1 MNSPFIDLG
10 LSADLAN
17 VLLALG
23 YEEPTPIQSQALP
36 PLLEG
41 RDLLGQAATGT
52 GKTAAF
58 ALPLLQR
65 ILASQKT
72 PAQAAG
78 LVLVPTRE
86 LAIQVAE
93 ALHSYGAK
101 LGAVVLPIYGG
112 AEFSRQAQALRRGVH
127 VVVATPGR
135 ALDHIRRGTL
145 VLDRVQTV
153 VLDEADEMLDM
164 GFAEDIEL
172 ILDAAPAQRQT
183 ALFSA
188 TLPPRISAIANKHL
202 NDPVRVQI
210 ASEKTLKGAAPR
222 VRQTAYIVQRA
233 HKVAALGR
241 VLDLESPT
249 LALVFARTRT
259 EVDELAEKLRGR
271 GFQVE
276 SLHGGLSQD
285 QRDRVMKRVR
295 ASGVDL
301 LVATDVAARGLDVDH
316 LSHVVNFNVPASPES
331 YVHRIGRTGRAGREG
346 VAITLAEPREHRL
359 LRNIEQLTKQ
369 KIDVAT
375 VPTPMDVRARRLDL
389 TRGALRAALEEGE
402 LDSYRV
408 VADALASEFDPLD
421 VAAAAVKLA
430 HQAQQGDATTDDE
443 HIPTAD
449 MRAPAGKWAK
459 PATGGYAGRDAAR
472 AAPRD
477 SYRAERGERVER
489 HERPVD
495 RAAPAERSMHRAAG
509 DGAAAAAKR
518 RGPTSGQTMVRIFVG
533 AGRDA
538 GLRPADLVGAIAN
551 EANVSSREIGAIEI
565 EDRFSL
571 VEVSDAIAEDAV
583 RALRS
588 TSLRGQRVTVRRD
601 QPKPAA
607 EPASPKGKLTYKGKP
622 PFKATGEFK
631 KPTYAAKDTG
641 AYVPKSKAA
650 AGKPASKPFKA
661 KAKPAR

>member
-1 MNSPFIDLG
+1 MKSPFTELG
-10 LSADLAN
+10 LSKELAQ
-17 VLLALG
+17 VLTGLG
-23 YEEPTPIQSQALP
+23 YEEPTPIQSQAIP

-52 GKTAAF
+52 GKTGAF

-65 ILASQKT
+65 VLAAHRKT
-72 PAQAAG
+72 AHPAA

-112 AEFSRQAQALRRGVH
+112 AEFGRQAQALKRGVH

-145 VLDRVQTV
+145 NMGGLAYV

-172 ILDAAPAQRQT
+172 ILDAAPAERQT

-188 TLPPRISAIANKHL
+188 TLPPRIAAIADKRL
-202 NDPVRVQI
+202 RDPVRVLI
-210 ASEKTLKGAAPR
+210 AREKAVKGTAPR

-241 VLDLESPT
+241 VLDLESPV

-271 GFQVE
+271 GYQVE
-276 SLHGGLSQD
+276 ALHGGLSQD

-295 ASGVDL
+295 AGKVDL
-301 LVATDVAARGLDVDH
+301 LVATDVAARGLDVEH

-375 VPTPMDVRARRLDL
+375 VPTPMDVRARRLDI

-408 VADALASEFDPLD
+408 VTDALASEFDPLD

-430 HQAQQGDATTDDE
+430 HQTLQADAAHDEE
-443 HIPTAD
+443 HIPVVDLA
-449 MRAPAGKWAK
+449 RPREPWAK
-459 PATGGYAGRDAAR
+459 PGRREYRESAPQESGAR
-472 AAPRD
+472 R
-477 SYRAERGERVER
+477 RLAERGAYSE
-489 HERPVD
+489 
-495 RAAPAERSMHRAAG
+495 APAKHVVRDEGRPHRPAAG
-509 DGAAAAAKR
+509 MHTAAGSKRKSPGAM
-518 RGPTSGQTMVRIFVG
+518 TMVRVFVG
-533 AGRDA
+533 AGRNV

-551 EANVSSREIGAIEI
+551 ETGVSAREIGAIEI

-571 VEVSDAIAEDAV
+571 VEVSDHIAEDAI
-583 RALRS
+583 RALRA
-588 TSLRGQRVTVRRD
+588 TSLRGQRVTVRKD
-601 QPKPAA
+601 QPKR
-607 EPASPKGKLTYKGKP
+607 STK
-622 PFKATGEFK
+622 
-631 KPTYAAKDTG
+631 
-641 AYVPKSKAA
+641 
-650 AGKPASKPFKA
+650 
-661 KAKPAR
+661 

>member
-1 MNSPFIDLG
+1 MISPFIDLG
-10 LSADLAN
+10 LSPELAQ
-17 VLLALG
+17 VLTDLG
-23 YEEPTPIQSQALP
+23 YEEPTPIQSQSIP
-36 PLLEG
+36 PLLAG

-65 ILASQKT
+65 MLGQKRK
-72 PAQAAG
+72 PAHPAA

-93 ALHSYGAK
+93 ALHSYGNK

-112 AEFSRQAQALRRGVH
+112 AEFGRQAQALKRGVH

-145 VLDRVQTV
+145 VLSGLAAV

-172 ILDAAPAQRQT
+172 ILDSTPAERQT

-188 TLPPRISAIANKHL
+188 TLPPRIAAIADKHL
-202 NDPVRVQI
+202 RDPARVLI
-210 ASEKTLKGAAPR
+210 AREKTEKGALPR

-241 VLDLESPT
+241 VLDLEAPT
-249 LALVFARTRT
+249 LALVFARTRI

-271 GFQVE
+271 GYQVE
-276 SLHGGLSQD
+276 LLHGGLTQD

-295 ASGVDL
+295 TGSTDL
-301 LVATDVAARGLDVDH
+301 LVATDVAARGLDVEH
-316 LSHVVNFNVPASPES
+316 LSHVVNFDVPASPES

-346 VAITLAEPREHRL
+346 VAITLVEPREHRL

-375 VPTPMDVRARRLDL
+375 VPTPMDVRARRLDM
-389 TRGALRAALEEGE
+389 TRGALRTVLEEGE

-408 VADALASEFDPLD
+408 VTDALASEFDALD

-430 HQAQQGDATTDDE
+430 HQTLQADAAQDEE
-443 HIPTAD
+443 HIPAID
-449 MRAPAGKWAK
+449 LRAAREPWSKSGRAGK
-459 PATGGYAGRDAAR
+459 PT
-472 AAPRD
+472 
-477 SYRAERGERVER
+477 RGERAAGAAT
-489 HERPVD
+489 HK
-495 RAAPAERSMHRAAG
+495 AAGAKHKAPAR
-509 DGAAAAAKR
+509 GAV
-518 RGPTSGQTMVRIFVG
+518 MVRVFVG
-533 AGRDA
+533 VGRNA

-551 EANVSSREIGAIEI
+551 EAGVSAREIGAIEI
-565 EDRFSL
+565 EERFAL
-571 VEVSDAIAEDAV
+571 VEVSDHIAEDAI
-583 RALRS
+583 RALRN

-601 QPKPAA
+601 QPKR
-607 EPASPKGKLTYKGKP
+607 
-622 PFKATGEFK
+622 ATK
-631 KPTYAAKDTG
+631 
-641 AYVPKSKAA
+641 
-650 AGKPASKPFKA
+650 
-661 KAKPAR
+661 

>member
-1 MNSPFIDLG
+1 MEGLLRSTASATPDGTSCHCYALLMKSPFTELG
-10 LSADLAN
+10 LSKELAQ
-17 VLLALG
+17 VLTGLG
-23 YEEPTPIQSQALP
+23 YEEPTPIQSQAIP

-52 GKTAAF
+52 GKTGAF

-65 ILASQKT
+65 VLAAHRKT
-72 PAQAAG
+72 AHPAA

-112 AEFSRQAQALRRGVH
+112 AEFGRQAQALKRGVH

-145 VLDRVQTV
+145 NMGGLAYV

-172 ILDAAPAQRQT
+172 ILDAAPAERQT

-188 TLPPRISAIANKHL
+188 TLPPRIAAIADKRL
-202 NDPVRVQI
+202 RDPVRVLI
-210 ASEKTLKGAAPR
+210 AREKAVKGTAPR

-241 VLDLESPT
+241 VLDLESPV

-259 EVDELAEKLRGR
+259 EVDELADKLRGR
-271 GFQVE
+271 GYQVE
-276 SLHGGLSQD
+276 ALHGGLSQD

-295 ASGVDL
+295 AGKVDL
-301 LVATDVAARGLDVDH
+301 LVATDVAARGLDVEH

-375 VPTPMDVRARRLDL
+375 VPTPMDVRARRLDI

-408 VADALASEFDPLD
+408 VTDALASEFDPLD

-430 HQAQQGDATTDDE
+430 HQTLQADAAHDEE
-443 HIPTAD
+443 HIPVVDLA
-449 MRAPAGKWAK
+449 RPREPWAK
-459 PATGGYAGRDAAR
+459 PGRREYRESAPQESGAR
-472 AAPRD
+472 R
-477 SYRAERGERVER
+477 RLAERGAYGE
-489 HERPVD
+489 
-495 RAAPAERSMHRAAG
+495 APAKHVVRDEGRPHRPAAG
-509 DGAAAAAKR
+509 MHTAAGSKRKSPGAM
-518 RGPTSGQTMVRIFVG
+518 TMVRVFVG
-533 AGRDA
+533 AGRNV

-551 EANVSSREIGAIEI
+551 ETGVSAREIGAIEI

-571 VEVSDAIAEDAV
+571 VEVSDHIAEDAI
-583 RALRS
+583 RALRA
-588 TSLRGQRVTVRRD
+588 TSLRGQRVTVRKD
-601 QPKPAA
+601 QPKR
-607 EPASPKGKLTYKGKP
+607 STK
-622 PFKATGEFK
+622 
-631 KPTYAAKDTG
+631 
-641 AYVPKSKAA
+641 
-650 AGKPASKPFKA
+650 
-661 KAKPAR
+661 

>member
-1 MNSPFIDLG
+1 MKSPFVDLG
-10 LSADLAN
+10 LSPELAQ
-17 VLLALG
+17 VLAGLG
-23 YEEPTPIQSQALP
+23 YEEPTPIQSQSIP
-36 PLLEG
+36 PLLAG
-41 RDLLGQAATGT
+41 HDLLGQAATGT

-65 ILASQKT
+65 VLATQRK
-72 PAQAAG
+72 PAYPSA

-93 ALHSYGAK
+93 ALHSYGSK

-112 AEFSRQAQALRRGVH
+112 AEFGRQAQALKRGVH

-135 ALDHIRRGTL
+135 ALDHLRRGTL
-145 VLDRVQTV
+145 AMKGLATV

-172 ILDAAPAQRQT
+172 ILDATPAERQT

-188 TLPPRISAIANKHL
+188 TLPPRIAAIADRHL
-202 NDPVRVQI
+202 RDPARVLI
-210 ASEKTLKGAAPR
+210 AREKTEKGVLPR
-222 VRQTAYIVQRA
+222 VRQTAYVVQRA

-271 GFQVE
+271 GYQVE
-276 SLHGGLSQD
+276 LLHGGLTQD

-295 ASGVDL
+295 TGGTDL
-301 LVATDVAARGLDVDH
+301 LVATDVAARGLDVEH
-316 LSHVVNFNVPASPES
+316 LSHVVNFDVPASPES

-346 VAITLAEPREHRL
+346 VAITLVEPREHRL
-359 LRNIEQLTKQ
+359 LRNIESLTKQ

-375 VPTPMDVRARRLDL
+375 VPTPMDVRARRLDM

-408 VADALASEFDPLD
+408 VTDVLASEFDPLD

-430 HQAQQGDATTDDE
+430 HQTLQADAAQDDE
-443 HIPTAD
+443 HIPTID
-449 MRAPAGKWAK
+449 LRASREPWSKKGKATHGSRGSGPGPAHK
-459 PATGGYAGRDAAR
+459 
-472 AAPRD
+472 
-477 SYRAERGERVER
+477 
-489 HERPVD
+489 
-495 RAAPAERSMHRAAG
+495 AAG
-509 DGAAAAAKR
+509 ATHK
-518 RGPTSGQTMVRIFVG
+518 GPARVPAMVRVFVG
-533 AGRDA
+533 AGRNA

-551 EANVSSREIGAIEI
+551 EAGVSAREIGAIEI
-565 EDRFSL
+565 EERFSL
-571 VEVSDAIAEDAV
+571 VEVSDQIAEDAI
-583 RALRS
+583 RALRA

-601 QPKPAA
+601 QPKR
-607 EPASPKGKLTYKGKP
+607 STRKT
-622 PFKATGEFK
+622 
-631 KPTYAAKDTG
+631 
-641 AYVPKSKAA
+641 
-650 AGKPASKPFKA
+650 
-661 KAKPAR
+661 

>member
-1 MNSPFIDLG
+1 MKSPFIDLG
-10 LSADLAN
+10 LSKELAQ
-17 VLLALG
+17 VLTGLG
-23 YEEPTPIQSQALP
+23 YEEPTPIQSQAIP
-36 PLLEG
+36 PLLAG
-41 RDLLGQAATGT
+41 SDLLGQAATGT
-52 GKTAAF
+52 GKTGAF

-65 ILASQKT
+65 VLVTQRKSAQ
-72 PAQAAG
+72 PAV

-93 ALHSYGAK
+93 AFHSYGAK

-112 AEFSRQAQALRRGVH
+112 AEFGRQAQALKRGVH

-145 VLDRVQTV
+145 NLSALATV

-172 ILDAAPAQRQT
+172 ILEATPVNRQT

-188 TLPPRISAIANKHL
+188 TLPPRIAAIADKHL
-202 NDPVRVQI
+202 RNPARVLI
-210 ASEKTLKGAAPR
+210 AREKTEKGALPR

-241 VLDLESPT
+241 VLDLESPA

-271 GFQVE
+271 GYQVE
-276 SLHGGLSQD
+276 ALHGGLSQD

-295 ASGVDL
+295 SGNVDL
-301 LVATDVAARGLDVDH
+301 LVATDVAARGLDVEH

-369 KIDVAT
+369 RIDVAT
-375 VPTPMDVRARRLDL
+375 VPTPMDVRARRLDM

-408 VADALASEFDPLD
+408 VTDSLASEFDALD

-430 HQAQQGDATTDDE
+430 HQTLQAEAAHDEE
-443 HIPTAD
+443 HIPSIDPRAREPRSAAVSGKKEFRER
-449 MRAPAGKWAK
+449 RAPAEGSHA
-459 PATGGYAGRDAAR
+459 
-472 AAPRD
+472 
-477 SYRAERGERVER
+477 
-489 HERPVD
+489 
-495 RAAPAERSMHRAAG
+495 AAG
-509 DGAAAAAKR
+509 SKR
-518 RGPTSGQTMVRIFVG
+518 KAPGRAPTMVRVYVG
-533 AGRDA
+533 AGRST

-551 EANVSSREIGAIEI
+551 EAGVSAREIGAIEI
-565 EDRFSL
+565 EERFSL
-571 VEVSDAIAEDAV
+571 VEVSDTIAEDAI
-583 RALRS
+583 RALRA

-601 QPKPAA
+601 QPKR
-607 EPASPKGKLTYKGKP
+607 STK
-622 PFKATGEFK
+622 
-631 KPTYAAKDTG
+631 
-641 AYVPKSKAA
+641 
-650 AGKPASKPFKA
+650 
-661 KAKPAR
+661 